1 MPLGAISLLC
11 SPLASTFH
19 VGKGGP
25 MAAVIHTDGRQWP
38 AAGLSRIRSKW
49 WARRRENTIRKV
61 EIRHDGRIYAFLC
74 ENLRDYARCAGI
86 FLKEP
91 GTCEWIDRTVRE
103 GGDFYDI
110 GANIGVYSILAGH
123 RGPSGRVVAFEP
135 HAGNF

>member
-74 ENLRDYARCAGI
+74 ENLRDYALC
-86 FLKEP
+86 
-91 GTCEWIDRTVRE
+91 
-103 GGDFYDI
+103 GDFSE
-110 GANIGVYSILAGH
+110 GARHL
-123 RGPSGRVVAFEP
+123 RVDRSDRKRRRRFL
-135 HAGNF
+135 